1 MPQTGR
7 FVKIFRHRFSSE
19 VCTKKLN
26 RLNCWSTLRPIN
38 RRDASFSACVYEK
51 QRFRP
56 TNQWLKETQRQ
67 RSEEQESERP
77 RFRSRGET
85 AMPDLEITCSEC
97 SSPFVFTER
106 EQEYYRE
113 RNLTHPK
120 RCKPCRD
127 ARRANFGGAKAQGG
141 ERQRFEITCDQC
153 GKNDSVPFKPS
164 TGRPVLC
171 SDCFSASRAQQRT

>member
-1 MPQTGR
+1 
-7 FVKIFRHRFSSE
+7 
-19 VCTKKLN
+19 
-26 RLNCWSTLRPIN
+26 
-38 RRDASFSACVYEK
+38 
-51 QRFRP
+51 
-56 TNQWLKETQRQ
+56 
-67 RSEEQESERP
+67 
-77 RFRSRGET
+77 
-85 AMPDLEITCSEC
+85 MPDLEITCSEC
-97 SSPFVFTER
+97 STPFMFTER

-127 ARRANFGGAKAQGG
+127 ARRANFGGGGSKGQGGG

-153 GKNDSVPFKPS
+153 GKSDSVPFKPS

>member
-1 MPQTGR
+1 LLEYTHVQR
-7 FVKIFRHRFSSE
+7 
-19 VCTKKLN
+19 
-26 RLNCWSTLRPIN
+26 N
-38 RRDASFSACVYEK
+38 RRDGFSACVYK
-51 QRFRP
+51 
-56 TNQWLKETQRQ
+56 TALSGHILWLKETQRQ

-77 RFRSRGET
+77 RFHSRGET

-97 SSPFVFTER
+97 STPFMFTER

-127 ARRANFGGAKAQGG
+127 ARRANFGGSKGQGG
-141 ERQRFEITCDQC
+141 GDRQRFEITCDQC